1 MGAARI
7 KDEVAITVPSHPKYL
22 SLVRAVT
29 VMMGI
34 QNKIEDTVIDHMEH
48 AVDEACSNVI
58 KHAYAGDPNKQ
69 IVVTLRISPEA
80 FEVIIEDS
88 GRKADVASIRGR
100 GLDDIRPGGLGV
112 HLIKRACDV
121 VEFDEKKKRGNR
133 LRLVKY
139 LTVKHGNKNKGK

>member
-1 MGAARI
+1 
-7 KDEVAITVPSHPKYL
+7 
-22 SLVRAVT
+22 
-29 VMMGI
+29 MMGV
-34 QNKIEDTVIDHMEH
+34 QNKVDQTVIDHMEH

-69 IVVTLRISPEA
+69 IGVTLRVSSEA

-88 GRKADVASIRGR
+88 GLKADVASIKGR
-100 GLDDIRPGGLGV
+100 GLDEIIPGGLGV

-121 VEFDEKKKRGNR
+121 VEFDEKKKKGNS

-139 LTVKHGNKNKGK
+139 LKVNNGNKDRRP

>member
-1 MGAARI
+1 M
-7 KDEVAITVPSHPKYL
+7 ITVPSHPKYL
-22 SLVRAVT
+22 SLIRAVT
-29 VMMGI
+29 VMIGT
-34 QNKIEDTVIDHMEH
+34 QNKVDETVIRHMEH

-58 KHAYAGDPNKQ
+58 KHAYAGDPNEQ
-69 IVVTLRISPEA
+69 IGVTLRISPEA

-88 GRKADVASIRGR
+88 GLKADVASIKGR

-121 VEFDEKKKRGNR
+121 FEFDEEKKKGNR

-139 LTVKHGNKNKGK
+139 LKVQNGNKDNRP

>member
-1 MGAARI
+1 M
-7 KDEVAITVPSHPKYL
+7 KDEVVITVPSHPKYL

-29 VMMGI
+29 VMMGA
-34 QNKIEDTVIDHMEH
+34 QNKIDDTVIRQMEH

-69 IVVTLRISPEA
+69 IGVTLRISPEA

-88 GRKADVASIRGR
+88 GLKADVASLKGR
-100 GLDDIRPGGLGV
+100 GLDEIKPGGLGV

-121 VEFDEKKKRGNR
+121 VEFDEKKEKGNR

-139 LTVKHGNKNKGK
+139 LKVKHGDKDHGP

>member
-1 MGAARI
+1 M
-7 KDEVAITVPSHPKYL
+7 ITVPSHPKYL
-22 SLVRAVT
+22 SLVRAAT
-29 VMMGI
+29 VMMGV
-34 QNKIEDTVIDHMEH
+34 QNKVDDTVIEHMEH

-69 IVVTLRISPEA
+69 IGVTLRISPEA

-88 GRKADVASIRGR
+88 GLKADIASIKGR
-100 GLDDIRPGGLGV
+100 GLDEIRPGGLGV

-121 VEFDEKKKRGNR
+121 VEFDEKKKKGNR

-139 LTVKHGNKNKGK
+139 LKVKHGNKDTRP

>member
-1 MGAARI
+1 MEVRPI
-7 KDEVAITVPSHPKYL
+7 RDEVMLTVPSHPKYL

-29 VMMGI
+29 VMMGA
-34 QNKIEDTVIDHMEH
+34 QNKLDKTVIEHMEH

-58 KHAYAGDPNKQ
+58 KHAYRGDPGKQ
-69 IVVTLRISPEA
+69 IGLTLRISPEA

-88 GRKADVASIRGR
+88 GLKAEVARIKGR

-121 VEFDEKKKRGNR
+121 VEFDEKKTQGNR

-139 LTVKHGNKNKGK
+139 LKAKDGDKDKRS

>member
-1 MGAARI
+1 M
-7 KDEVAITVPSHPKYL
+7 KDEVIITVPSHPKYL

-29 VMMGI
+29 GMMGV
-34 QNKIEDTVIDHMEH
+34 QNKVDETVIEHMEH

-58 KHAYAGDPNKQ
+58 KHAYGGDPNQQ
-69 IVVTLRISPEA
+69 IGVTLRISPEA
-80 FEVIIEDS
+80 FEVIIEDN
-88 GRKADVASIRGR
+88 GLKADVASIKGR

-121 VEFDEKKKRGNR
+121 VEFDEEKQTGNR

-139 LTVKHGNKNKGK
+139 LKENHGDRDKRP